1 MKSSEYYWQNFE
13 LGKELEIAGG
23 FIYDGLRNLHE
34 METVR
39 YESEIRLS
47 LILSQAQNS
56 ANNTLMIS

>member
-39 YESEIRLS
+39 YESEIFSVLYSLS
-47 LILSQAQNS
+47 VLP
-56 ANNTLMIS
+56 